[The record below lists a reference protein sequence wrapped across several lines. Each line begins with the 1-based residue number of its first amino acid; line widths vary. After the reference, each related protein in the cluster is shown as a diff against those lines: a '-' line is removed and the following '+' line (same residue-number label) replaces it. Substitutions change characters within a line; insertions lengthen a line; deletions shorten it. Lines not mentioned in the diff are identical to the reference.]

1 MLQAVKHWKVVDP
14 RDAAEIATMHRAV
27 STTKDFPGL
36 VINNTAKREW
46 LVRVDEAM
54 DVAHRSNHG

>member
-1 MLQAVKHWKVVDP
+1 MLQAVKHWKVAEP
-14 RDAAEIATMHRAV
+14 KDAAEIATMHRAV

-36 VINNTAKREW
+36 VINTAEREW

-54 DVAHRSNHG
+54 NVAHRRNHG